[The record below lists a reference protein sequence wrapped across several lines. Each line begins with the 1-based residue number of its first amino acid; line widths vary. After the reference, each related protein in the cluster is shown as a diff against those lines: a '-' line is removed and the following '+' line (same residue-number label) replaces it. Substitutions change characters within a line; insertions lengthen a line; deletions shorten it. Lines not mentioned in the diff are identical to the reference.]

1 MPLNEILTAY
11 PVAFVALALLV
22 GLLVGSFLNVV
33 IWRLPKMLERD
44 WRLQAHDILG
54 QPLDTPQPTYNLMLP
69 HSHCPHCD
77 HSIRAWDNI
86 PLISYVFLR
95 GRCSNCAASISK
107 RYPLTELACGVL
119 SAFIAWHFGFG
130 WPACLVLVLT
140 WGLLAMSL
148 IDAEHQLLPDV
159 LVLPLLW
166 LGLIVNS
173 FDLFVPLHEALWG
186 AIAGYLVLWSVF
198 WLFKLI
204 TGKDGMG
211 YGDFKLLAML
221 GAWGGWQIL
230 PLTLLLSSFVGAIIG
245 VTLLRFRNAKTS
257 TPIPFGP
264 YLAIAGWI
272 ALLWGGQI
280 TDFYWQFV
288 GLK

>member
-1 MPLNEILTAY
+1 MPLNEILIHS
-11 PVAFVALALLV
+11 PLAFVLLAGIT

-44 WRLQAHDILG
+44 WREQAHDILG
-54 QPLDTPQPTYNLMLP
+54 LPGETPLPTYNLLLP
-69 HSHCPHCD
+69 HSQCPHCE
-77 HSIRAWDNI
+77 HRIRVWENI
-86 PLISYVFLR
+86 PLLSYVFLR
-95 GRCSNCAASISK
+95 GRCSACAAAISP
-107 RYPLTELACGVL
+107 RYPLTELACGLL
-119 SAFIAWHFGFG
+119 SAFVAWHFGFG
-130 WPACLVLVLT
+130 WPACLMLVMS

-148 IDAEHQLLPDV
+148 IDAEHQILPDV
-159 LVLPLLW
+159 LVLPLMW
-166 LGLIVNS
+166 LGLVVNS
-173 FDLFVPLHEALWG
+173 FGLFVSLHEALWG
-186 AIAGYLVLWSVF
+186 AIAGYSVLWSVY

-211 YGDFKLLAML
+211 HGDFKLLAML

-230 PLTLLLSSFVGAIIG
+230 PLTILLSSLVGAIIG
-245 VTLLRFRNAKTS
+245 LLTLRLRNAKTS

-280 TDFYWQFV
+280 TDLYWQFV

>member
-1 MPLNEILTAY
+1 MPLDEYLSLY
-11 PVAFVALALLV
+11 PLAFVIVVLV
-22 GLLVGSFLNVV
+22 LGLVIGSFLNVV
-33 IWRLPKMLERD
+33 IWRLPKMLERE
-44 WRLQAHDILG
+44 WRVQAHDVLG
-54 QPLDTPQPTYNLMLP
+54 LPNETPLPTYNLMLP
-69 HSHCPHCD
+69 HSQCPHCA
-77 HSIRAWDNI
+77 HRIRAWENV
-86 PLISYVFLR
+86 PVLSYLFLR
-95 GRCSNCAASISK
+95 GRCANCAAPISK
-107 RYPLTELACGVL
+107 RYPLTEMACGLL

-166 LGLIVNS
+166 LGLIANS
-173 FDLFVPLHEALWG
+173 FGLFVPLHDALWG
-186 AIAGYLVLWSVF
+186 AVAGYMALWSVF

-204 TGKDGMG
+204 TGKDGIG
-211 YGDFKLLAML
+211 HGDFKLLAML

-230 PLTLLLSSFVGAIIG
+230 PLTILLSSLVGAILG
-245 VTLLRFRNAKTS
+245 VILLRLRDAKTS

>member
-1 MPLNEILTAY
+1 MPLNEILIHY
-11 PVAFVALALLV
+11 PLAFVLLAGIT

-44 WRLQAHDILG
+44 WREQAHDILG
-54 QPLDTPQPTYNLMLP
+54 LPGETPLPTYNLMLP
-69 HSHCPHCD
+69 HSQCPHCG
-77 HSIRAWDNI
+77 HRIRAWENI
-86 PLISYVFLR
+86 PLLSYVFLR
-95 GRCSNCAASISK
+95 GRCSACAAAISP
-107 RYPLTELACGVL
+107 RYPLTELACGLL
-119 SAFIAWHFGFG
+119 SAFVAWHFGFG
-130 WPACLVLVLT
+130 WPACLVLVLS

-148 IDAEHQLLPDV
+148 IDAEHQILPDV
-159 LVLPLLW
+159 LVLPLMW
-166 LGLIVNS
+166 LGLVVNS
-173 FDLFVPLHEALWG
+173 FGLFVSLHEALWG
-186 AIAGYLVLWSVF
+186 AIAGYSVLWSVF

-211 YGDFKLLAML
+211 HGDFKLLAML

-230 PLTLLLSSFVGAIIG
+230 PLTILLSSLVGAIIG
-245 VTLLRFRNAKTS
+245 LITLRLRNAKTS

-280 TDFYWQFV
+280 TDLYWQFV